1 MIEVPFY
8 NDFYSLISTEN
19 KNEIIQHCMNPDL
32 ELPKEEFEWGEECL
46 SDKVYLKLTGFT
58 ELLKPYIIEVL
69 SEVIDE
75 DIPYGFS
82 VDEVWKNTYH
92 RYYHQE
98 QHDHQGY
105 ELSFVI
111 FLNDFSE
118 DDARFYFVN
127 ERTRVSSGIYGD
139 LSSMCPDTMGIEA
152 EKGDIVFFPS
162 HMLHG
167 VSPHFSDEPRITI
180 SGNISLYDLRQENP
194 NARIIDSV

>member
-1 MIEVPFY
+1 MSLIEVPFY
-8 NDFYSLISTEN
+8 NDFYSLISPKN
-19 KNEIIQHCMNPDL
+19 KDEIIQHCMNPDL
-32 ELPKEEFEWGEECL
+32 ELPKEEFQWGDECL
-46 SDKVYLKLTGFT
+46 SEKVYLKLTGFT
-58 ELLKPYIIEVL
+58 ELLKPFLLEILNQIIEV
-69 SEVIDE
+69 
-75 DIPYGFS
+75 PYSFS
-82 VDEVWKNTYH
+82 IEEIWKNTYH

-127 ERTRVSSGIYGD
+127 ERTRVSSDIWGD

-167 VSPHFSDEPRITI
+167 VSPHKSDNPRITM
-180 SGNISLYDLRQENP
+180 SGNITIQDLREETL
-194 NARIIDSV
+194 

>member
-1 MIEVPFY
+1 MIETPFW
-8 NDFYSLISTEN
+8 NDFFSLISPEN
-19 KNEIIQHCMNPDL
+19 KNEIIEHCMNPEL
-32 ELPKEEFEWGEECL
+32 ELPKQGFQWGDECL
-46 SDKVYLKLTGFT
+46 SEKVYLKLTGFT
-58 ELLKPYIIEVL
+58 ELLKPHIIEVL

-111 FLNDFSE
+111 FMNDFQE
-118 DDARFYFVN
+118 DNARFYFVN
-127 ERTRVSSGIYGD
+127 ERCRLTAELWRDVSA
-139 LSSMCPDTMGIEA
+139 LMPDSIPIEG

-167 VSPHFSDEPRITI
+167 VSPHKSDTPRVTV
-180 SGNISLYDLRQENP
+180 SGNITIEDLRQNGG
-194 NARIIDSV
+194 

>member
-1 MIEVPFY
+1 MSLIEVPFY
-8 NDFYSLISTEN
+8 NDFYSLISPEN
-19 KNEIIQHCMNPDL
+19 KDEIIEHCMNSEL
-32 ELPKEEFEWGEECL
+32 ELPKEEFQWGEECL
-46 SDKVYLKLTGFT
+46 SDKIYMKLTGFT
-58 ELLKPYIIEVL
+58 ELLKPSIIEVL

-75 DIPYGFS
+75 DVPYGFA
-82 VDEVWKNTYH
+82 VEEVWKNTYR

-127 ERTRVSSGIYGD
+127 ERTRVCSDIWGD

-162 HMLHG
+162 HMIHG
-167 VSPHFSDEPRITI
+167 VSPHKSDNPRITV
-180 SGNISLYDLRQENP
+180 SGNITIKDLRVEE
-194 NARIIDSV
+194 

>member
-8 NDFYSLISTEN
+8 NDFYSFVTPEN
-19 KNEIIQHCMNPDL
+19 KNEIIEHCMNPEL
-32 ELPKEEFEWGEECL
+32 ELPKQEFEWGEQCL
-46 SDKVYLKLTGFT
+46 SEKVYLKLTGFT

-98 QHDHQGY
+98 THDHRGY
-105 ELSFVI
+105 EISFVI
-111 FLNDFSE
+111 FLNDSQE
-118 DDARFYFVN
+118 NDAKFYFVN
-127 ERTRVSSGIYGD
+127 ERNRLTAELWEDI
-139 LSSMCPDTMGIEA
+139 SSMMPDSIPIEGK
-152 EKGDIVFFPS
+152 KGDIVFFPS

-167 VSPHFSDEPRITI
+167 VSPHKSDTPRVTV
-180 SGNISLYDLRQENP
+180 SGNIRIEDLRQNM
-194 NARIIDSV
+194 

>member
-1 MIEVPFY
+1 MIETPFW
-8 NDFYSLISTEN
+8 NDFYSIVKPEN
-19 KNEIIQHCMNPDL
+19 KNEIIEHCLNAI
-32 ELPKEEFEWGEECL
+32 ELPKQDFEWGDECL
-46 SDKVYLKLTGFT
+46 SEKVYLKLTGFT

-69 SEVIDE
+69 SELVDD

-82 VDEVWKNTYH
+82 VDEVWKITYH

-111 FLNDFSE
+111 FLTDYHE

-127 ERTRVSSGIYGD
+127 ERTRLTAELWGDVSG
-139 LSSMCPDTMGIEA
+139 LMPDSLPIKG

-167 VSPHFSDEPRITI
+167 VSPHKSDNPRVTV
-180 SGNISLYDLRQENP
+180 SGNITIKDLREETL
-194 NARIIDSV
+194 

>member
-8 NDFYSLISTEN
+8 NDFYSLISPKN
-19 KNEIIQHCMNPDL
+19 KDEIIQHCMNPDL
-32 ELPKEEFEWGEECL
+32 ELPKEEFQWGEECL

-58 ELLKPYIIEVL
+58 EILKPSIIEVL

-75 DIPYGFS
+75 DAPYGFA
-82 VDEVWKNTYH
+82 VEEVWKNTYL
-92 RYYHQE
+92 RYYHE
-98 QHDHQGY
+98 AQHDHQGY

-127 ERTRVSSGIYGD
+127 ERTRVSSDIWGD

-167 VSPHFSDEPRITI
+167 VSPHKSDNPRITV
-180 SGNISLYDLRQENP
+180 SGNITIKDLRVEE
-194 NARIIDSV
+194 